1 MRATSRPILQRS
13 NSIAAALAALA
24 VSGCADREPLRPA
37 TGDRIAGRVAIQRFQ
52 CGACHVI
59 PGIAGARGTVG
70 PPLDAYGR
78 RVYIAG
84 KLPQDAALLARW
96 IADAPSFAPGTAM
109 PKIEMTQA
117 QARDMVAYLYT
128 LR

>member
-1 MRATSRPILQRS
+1 M
-13 NSIAAALAALA
+13 ALSVLA

-37 TGDRIAGRVAIQRFQ
+37 PGDPAAGRAAIQRFE

-59 PGIAGARGTVG
+59 PGVSGARGQVG
-70 PPLDAYGR
+70 PPLAAYGR

-84 KLPQDAALLARW
+84 KLPQDATLLARW
-96 IADAPSFAPGTAM
+96 IADAPSLAPGTAM
-109 PKIEMTQA
+109 PKIEMTA
-117 QARDMVAYLYT
+117 AEARDMAAYLHR